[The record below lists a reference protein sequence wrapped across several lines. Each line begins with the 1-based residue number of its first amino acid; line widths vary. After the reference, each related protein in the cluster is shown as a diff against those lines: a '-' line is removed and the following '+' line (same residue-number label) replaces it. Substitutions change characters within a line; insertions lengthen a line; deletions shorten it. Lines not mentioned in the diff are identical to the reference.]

1 MIRKLK
7 LLFLRY
13 PKQFWLLVAGTLV
26 NSLGVSLVWPFLTIY
41 LRAKL
46 DLPLSTIT
54 TLITMD
60 AMMVLLSSLIAGPI
74 IDTFGRKWVMVL
86 GSAVNGLAYL
96 FMAQAD
102 TYWMFAALM
111 LARGTFTPLFSIGAD
126 SMVADLVPSKDR
138 LDAYSLVRVMNN
150 LGFALGP
157 TIGGLIASRSYDLS
171 FMLTAGSILSI
182 CLMVA
187 LFMKETKPQ
196 ASAEGESTLPQR
208 GLSGILSVFR
218 DSFFVK
224 FLVVFTLIKIPTSML
239 FSLLP
244 VYAKEN
250 FAVAESSVGL
260 IMLTNG
266 LTIVLFQYLVS
277 SKVKKFNIFSI
288 LTAAGLFYT
297 IGFASVAWGYR
308 LEHFLISMLVCTFGE
323 LLLAPTSST
332 LVANIAP
339 PDQRGRYMSA
349 FNLSMGIGRGL
360 GPLMGGVINDRVA
373 PFMIWYTGSVIALVS
388 TLGYYLLRPAYDKI
402 KESGRL
408 HI

>member
-1 MIRKLK
+1 MASRLK
-7 LLFLRY
+7 QIYLRY

-26 NSLGVSLVWPFLTIY
+26 NSLGVSLIFPFLTIY

-60 AMMVLLSSLIAGPI
+60 AAMVLISSLFAGPL
-74 IDTFGRKWVMVL
+74 IDSVGRKWMMVI

-96 FMAQAD
+96 FMGQAD
-102 TYWMFAALM
+102 SYWAFAVLM
-111 LARGTFTPLFSIGAD
+111 IIRGTFTPMFQIGAD
-126 SMVADLVPSKDR
+126 SMVADLVPGNQR
-138 LDAYSLVRVMNN
+138 LDAYSIVRVMNN

-157 TIGGLIASRSYDLS
+157 TIGGLIASRSYNLS
-171 FMLTAGSILSI
+171 FMLTAASILSI

-187 LFMKETKPQ
+187 FFMKETKPQ
-196 ASAEGESTLPQR
+196 EDMPASLAVRPR
-208 GLSGILSVFR
+208 GISALGPVFK

-239 FSLLP
+239 FGLLP

-250 FAVAESSVGL
+250 FAIPESQVGL
-260 IMLTNG
+260 LMLTNG
-266 LTIVLFQYLVS
+266 LTIVLLQYFVS
-277 SKVKKFNIFSI
+277 SKVKRFDIMPI
-288 LTAAGLFYT
+288 LTVAGLFYT
-297 IGFASVAWGYR
+297 AGFLSVAFGSR
-308 LEHFLISMLVCTFGE
+308 IEHFLLSMLICTFGE

-339 PDQRGRYMSA
+339 PDMRGRYMSA

-360 GPLMGGVINDRVA
+360 GPLTGGFINDRIA
-373 PFMIWYTGSVIALVS
+373 PNMIWYSGSLIALVS
-388 TLGYYLLRPAYDKI
+388 TIGYYLLRPAYVKL
-402 KESGRL
+402 KESGRV
-408 HI
+408 H